1 MMAAAPELD
10 QREAAYLDAMVV
22 QCQGDPSKQVSM
34 YAVGEAVGMDRD
46 TASKVCQELIAFGL
60 VEIKTLS
67 GGVGLTAD
75 GVAAGG
81 LESGGASSAS
91 GPKLKKG
98 PVLDEDDRQAV
109 TTVIDELK
117 GAAGRWD
124 LTYEQMAALVIDTKT
139 IETQLLAPRPKTA
152 IVKAVCASLAEL
164 VKKHGD
170 GGSAAKIEAL
180 ADV

>member
-1 MMAAAPELD
+1 MAATPELD
-10 QREAAYLDAMVV
+10 QREAAYLEAMVAH
-22 QCQGDPSKQVSM
+22 CQGDPSKQVSM
-34 YAVGEAVGMDRD
+34 YEVGAAVGMDRD
-46 TASKVCQELIAFGL
+46 TASNVCQELIAFGL

-81 LESGGASSAS
+81 LAAGGADAGS
-91 GPKLKKG
+91 GPTLKKG
-98 PVLDEDDRQAV
+98 PLVDGDDRQAV
-109 TTVIDELK
+109 TTVLDELK
-117 GAAGRWD
+117 GAAGAWGLGFD
-124 LTYEQMAALVIDTKT
+124 EMAALVIDIKT

-170 GGSAAKIEAL
+170 GASAAKIDAL
-180 ADV
+180 AAQ